1 MVVPWPPSNY
11 RQHISSW
18 LVCQTCISASL
29 MIIASKTAV
38 FCPQVAGQNSPSPST
53 ARENGCNF
61 VVSYAWVLQLCA
73 GRVQDKFPHTANLG
87 QSHFHI
93 RQGSRFFATILLI
106 LPPSKGGCLACFS
119 RKSPFFSRTVML
131 GPCLRRAYLPALPS
145 RGRCRFLLCHFPV
158 TEPHFSHGTSLRKRC
173 PSLSRFCSTVVVKD
187 TILVRSGEATLV

>member
-93 RQGSRFFATILLI
+93 RQGSRFLQLFYLFFLLPREAVLLASQESLLFFENGHVGSLLKACVSSSSPVQGP
-106 LPPSKGGCLACFS
+106 LPLSFVP
-119 RKSPFFSRTVML
+119 
-131 GPCLRRAYLPALPS
+131 LPS
-145 RGRCRFLLCHFPV
+145 DR
-158 TEPHFSHGTSLRKRC
+158 TSLFTWHV
-173 PSLSRFCSTVVVKD
+173 S
-187 TILVRSGEATLV
+187 A

>member
-61 VVSYAWVLQLCA
+61 VVSYAWVLQLRA

-93 RQGSRFFATILLI
+93 RQGSRFFCNYSTYSSSFQGRLSCLLLKKVSFFFENGHVGSLLKACVSSSSPVQGP
-106 LPPSKGGCLACFS
+106 LPLSFVP
-119 RKSPFFSRTVML
+119 
-131 GPCLRRAYLPALPS
+131 LPS
-145 RGRCRFLLCHFPV
+145 DR
-158 TEPHFSHGTSLRKRC
+158 TSLFTWHV
-173 PSLSRFCSTVVVKD
+173 S
-187 TILVRSGEATLV
+187 A

>member
-93 RQGSRFFATILLI
+93 RQGSRFFCNYSTYSSSFQGRLSCLL
-106 LPPSKGGCLACFS
+106 LKKVSFY
-119 RKSPFFSRTVML
+119 SRTVML

-173 PSLSRFCSTVVVKD
+173 LSLSRFCSSVVVKD
-187 TILVRSGEATLV
+187 NPCPIR

>member
-61 VVSYAWVLQLCA
+61 VVSYAWVLQLRA

-119 RKSPFFSRTVML
+119 RKSPFFENGHVGSLLKACVSSSSPVQ
-131 GPCLRRAYLPALPS
+131 GPLPLSFVPLPS
-145 RGRCRFLLCHFPV
+145 DR
-158 TEPHFSHGTSLRKRC
+158 TSLFTWHV
-173 PSLSRFCSTVVVKD
+173 S
-187 TILVRSGEATLV
+187 A